1 MSNMCLASG
10 VYTSFDG
17 ISNPSIVC
25 DAVTPNCCESDLY
38 SSIGLSCNSGY
49 GICQNTGAYY
59 CSGVLPSSNVLC
71 SAVSNDNKA
80 TIESCNGLDDDCD
93 GEIDEDFGVREE
105 CHTDEG
111 IGEYECEDESR
122 VYCKILATNTPTNT
136 LTYTPIP
143 IDTDG
148 DGVPDEYDKCPGKD
162 DNETFVYDSTTG
174 THALYFRAE
183 PYSMLDDTDGDG
195 IINCLDECP
204 FDDKEEDDSTVEDLS
219 KEGDNGEI
227 RIRGAGC
234 EQIPTGKIATPTVTS
249 TYTKT
254 VTLTNTQTF
263 SNTFTNTNTST
274 PEIIVTST
282 NTPEIVETLEDTP
295 TYTQTNTLTNTPS
308 NTFTNTYTYTNTP
321 TPTVTF
327 TNTTTFTTT
336 PTITLTSTFTPYIV
350 PTIEVITPRT
360 ELPSPGVKKEEN
372 NKILVINLP
381 KINYGALKEN
391 QGIAKAKIRYVI
403 HIRKLKRLG
412 VKDKYYKLGKKI
424 LTYKRKN
431 KYNIKQMDRGIY
443 SVRYQVVIIGKN
455 QTKYTKWSK
464 RKLIEI

>member
-1 MSNMCLASG
+1 MCSAI
-10 VYTSFDG
+10 TAD
-17 ISNPSIVC
+17 
-25 DAVTPNCCESDLY
+25 CCESELF
-38 SSIGLSCNSGY
+38 SFINLSCSAGIGVCQRSG
-49 GICQNTGAYY
+49 IYY

-93 GEIDEDFGVREE
+93 GEIDEDFGVGEE
-105 CHTDEG
+105 CHTDER

-136 LTYTPIP
+136 L
-143 IDTDG
+143 
-148 DGVPDEYDKCPGKD
+148 
-162 DNETFVYDSTTG
+162 
-174 THALYFRAE
+174 
-183 PYSMLDDTDGDG
+183 
-195 IINCLDECP
+195 
-204 FDDKEEDDSTVEDLS
+204 
-219 KEGDNGEI
+219 
-227 RIRGAGC
+227 
-234 EQIPTGKIATPTVTS
+234 
-249 TYTKT
+249 
-254 VTLTNTQTF
+254 
-263 SNTFTNTNTST
+263 
-274 PEIIVTST
+274 T

-403 HIRKLKRLG
+403 HIRKVKRLG

-431 KYNIKQMDRGIY
+431 KYNIKQMDMGIY

-464 RKLIEI
+464 KKLIEI